1 MVNFVICQFHLNLKM
16 KLRGEFQEGRV
27 FIEKGQMLRKSRV
40 GCKLGGHEIWQGGGP
55 FMRNVPLDR

>member
-1 MVNFVICQFHLNLKM
+1 M